1 MVALNS
7 EAPMAEDRKSLSAD
21 DWAAVALD
29 AIAQEGVE
37 AVAVEP
43 LARRLGV
50 TKGSFYWHFANREAL
65 LMAALALW
73 EKQETEEIFA
83 RVRREPDP
91 RARIA
96 KLFAA
101 VHAGERAARLYQ
113 ALSAATKKDPRIA
126 PVVRRVSE
134 RGLQF
139 LTDCYQ
145 ALGLSPHDANQWATM
160 AYSFYLGTLQVRRD
174 QTEKLPAGD
183 EYQAYVRFVTARLL
197 PDPLPVINQKIA

>member
-1 MVALNS
+1 V
-7 EAPMAEDRKSLSAD
+7 D
-21 DWAAVALD
+21 
-29 AIAQEGVE
+29 

-65 LMAALALW
+65 LMAALSLW
-73 EKQETEEIFA
+73 ELQETEETFA

-91 RARIA
+91 RTRIA
-96 KLFAA
+96 KLFAT
-101 VHAGERAARLYQ
+101 VHAGERAARLHQ
-113 ALSAATKKDPRIA
+113 ALSAAAVTEPRIRA
-126 PVVRRVSE
+126 VVRRVSE

-145 ALGLSPHDANQWATM
+145 ALGLSAHDARQWATM

-174 QTEKLPAGD
+174 QPEALPHGD
-183 EYQAYVRFVTARLL
+183 EYQEYVKQVTERLL
-197 PDPLPVINQKIA
+197 PDPIPALSKKIA